1 METETTIAQSIRATD
16 TRARYDAACKRLLS
30 EKIILAWIMKSCL
43 EEYRD
48 CTVEE
53 IAERYIEGQPQVG
66 EVPVGI
72 DESVPVIRGLRNE
85 DKTLTEGTVTYDIRF
100 YATAPVSG
108 DLIRLIINTELQ
120 NDYYPGYPLTKR
132 GIYYC
137 SRMISAQY
145 GTEFTD
151 AHYEK
156 LKKVYSI
163 FICLEPPKHRQN
175 TITRYRMVEEN
186 LVGAVQEPVRNY
198 DLLSMVMLGL
208 GGSEEANYG
217 GVLRLL
223 DVLLSSK
230 TSADEKRQILQED
243 YDIRMTQT
251 LEEEVSQM
259 CDLSKGIWD
268 KAMAEG
274 EAKGE
279 ARGKAV
285 GRAEGK
291 AEGILTSL
299 KSLME
304 TMSWTIEQAMA
315 AMKVPE
321 DERDKYTKLMKT
333 SMSQN

>member
-1 METETTIAQSIRATD
+1 M
-16 TRARYDAACKRLLS
+16 
-30 EKIILAWIMKSCL
+30 
-43 EEYRD
+43 
-48 CTVEE
+48 
-53 IAERYIEGQPQVG
+53 
-66 EVPVGI
+66 
-72 DESVPVIRGLRNE
+72 
-85 DKTLTEGTVTYDIRF
+85 
-100 YATAPVSG
+100 
-108 DLIRLIINTELQ
+108 
-120 NDYYPGYPLTKR
+120 
-132 GIYYC
+132 
-137 SRMISAQY
+137 
-145 GTEFTD
+145 
-151 AHYEK
+151 
-156 LKKVYSI
+156 YSI

-198 DLLSMVMLGL
+198 DLLSVVMLGL
-208 GGSEEANYG
+208 GGADKDNYS

-285 GRAEGK
+285 GRAEGRAEGK

-321 DERDKYTKLMKT
+321 DERDKYTQLMKT

>member
-1 METETTIAQSIRATD
+1 M
-16 TRARYDAACKRLLS
+16 
-30 EKIILAWIMKSCL
+30 
-43 EEYRD
+43 
-48 CTVEE
+48 
-53 IAERYIEGQPQVG
+53 
-66 EVPVGI
+66 
-72 DESVPVIRGLRNE
+72 
-85 DKTLTEGTVTYDIRF
+85 
-100 YATAPVSG
+100 
-108 DLIRLIINTELQ
+108 
-120 NDYYPGYPLTKR
+120 
-132 GIYYC
+132 
-137 SRMISAQY
+137 
-145 GTEFTD
+145 
-151 AHYEK
+151 
-156 LKKVYSI
+156 YSI

-198 DLLSMVMLGL
+198 DLLSVVMLGL
-208 GGSEEANYG
+208 GGADKDNYS

-251 LEEEVSQM
+251 LEEVSQM

-321 DERDKYTKLMKT
+321 DERDKYTQLMKT